1 MSNEQSPICTTKR
14 TKTKKSIT
22 KNAPY
27 WEDFKGTKPS
37 ESLLMDYGTA
47 SIKCIYLNKV
57 L

>member
-27 WEDFKGTKPS
+27 WEGFKGAKTS
-37 ESLLMDYGTA
+37 ELPLMDYRA
-47 SIKCIYLNKV
+47 YSVRRFI
-57 L
+57 

>member
-27 WEDFKGTKPS
+27 LEDFKGTKPS